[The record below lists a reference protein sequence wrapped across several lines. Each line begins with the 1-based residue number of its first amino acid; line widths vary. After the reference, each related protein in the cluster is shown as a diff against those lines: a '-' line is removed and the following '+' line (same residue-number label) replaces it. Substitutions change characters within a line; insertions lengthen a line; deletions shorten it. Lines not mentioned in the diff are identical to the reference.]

1 MIPESE
7 QTQAIDELV
16 TCRDAMRWA
25 MSVMAREK
33 VFLGHGT
40 DNYWDEALALML
52 HVLALPYDSDP
63 ALLECRMLRSE
74 RSRFVALVCRRVNE
88 RQPVPYL
95 TGEAWFCG
103 LPFSVDERVLIPR
116 SPIGE
121 LVEQGFAPW
130 IDPDAVGRV
139 LDLCT
144 GSGCIAIA
152 CALAMP
158 GATVEAA
165 DISADALAVCEQNI
179 RRHEL
184 VGRVLARQGDGLD
197 AVDGRFDLIVSNPP
211 YVDAADMASVPEE
224 YRREPEL
231 ALASGQDGLD
241 FTRRLLADVADYL
254 TDDGILVVEV
264 GNSAEAL
271 VQAYPE
277 VPFFWFEFS
286 RGGEG
291 VFMLSADQVQ
301 QYRDIFRERV

>member
-7 QTQAIDELV
+7 QKQAIDQLV

-25 MSVMAREK
+25 MSAMARGK

-52 HVLALPYDSDP
+52 HVLALPWDSDP
-63 ALLECRMLRSE
+63 ALLDSRLLASE
-74 RSRFVALVCRRVNE
+74 RERFVALVCRRVNE
-88 RQPVPYL
+88 RQPTPYL

-103 LPFSVDERVLIPR
+103 MPFFVDERVLIPR

-121 LVEQGFAPW
+121 LIEQGFAPW
-130 IDPDAVGRV
+130 FDPDAESRV

-152 CALAMP
+152 CAMAMP
-158 GATVEAA
+158 QARVEAA

-179 RRHEL
+179 QRHGL
-184 VGRVLARQGDGLD
+184 AGRVVPRQGDGLE
-197 AVDGRFDLIVSNPP
+197 AVQGRFDLIVSNPP

-231 ALASGQDGLD
+231 ALASGADGLD
-241 FTRRLLADVADYL
+241 FTRRLLAGAADYL
-254 TDDGILVVEV
+254 SDDGILVVEV

-271 VQAYPE
+271 AQCYPE

-286 RGGEG
+286 RGGDG
-291 VFMLSADQVQ
+291 VFMLSAAQLQ
-301 QYRDIFRERV
+301 EYRDLFRERV